1 MPTEFHWVRPEW
13 LLALPLIGVLLFGLA
28 RRQLSPG
35 AWQRVVDP
43 ALAPYVLARSPTT
56 AGAGRWWL
64 MLLGGVLATLA
75 LAGPSWN
82 RLEQPVFR
90 TEQAVVIAL
99 DLSRSMDAA
108 DLTPSRLTRA
118 RLKILEL
125 LERRQSGQTA
135 LVVYSANAFTVTPL
149 TTDADTVAA
158 LVNSLSTDIMPSR
171 GSYPAGAIDKGR
183 ELLQQAGVGHGEVL
197 LITDGGASP
206 EAERAAEALREAGYT
221 LSVLGVGTPDGA
233 PIPRPDGGF
242 VTDRSGRIA
251 IPRLEADQLGELA
264 EAGGG
269 RYTTM
274 TADNRDIETLLSEDV
289 ADAPG
294 AGNESLATD
303 QWREEGPWLLLLL
316 VPLAALAFRRGWVIA
331 VVLLF
336 VMPPSGP
343 AEASA
348 WQDLWL
354 TKDQQ
359 AQAKL
364 EGGEAAEAAELFED
378 PTWRAVAK
386 YRAGDYQDSVQ
397 GFRERDAPNDAAKD
411 AAIAEADDLYNL
423 GNALAR
429 SGELQSAIDAYE
441 QALEIDPDMEDAAYN
456 RDQVKEFLKQQE
468 DAQSGEKGNQESPSE
483 SGGES
488 EQGEGDSQSDQQG
501 EEGSAGDPGSES
513 DQESSARGQDEMS
526 QEDLEALQQEL
537 ERAAQEAEQ
546 QPTDAGEATSEAELL
561 AERRAQE
568 QMQAMEQWLRRIPN
582 DPGGLL
588 RRKFRY
594 QYQRQGMDQ
603 DGNNLWPDDEIEPW

>member
-13 LLALPLIGVLLFGLA
+13 LLALPPIGVLVFVLA

-43 ALAPYVLARSPTT
+43 ALVPYVLARSPTR
-56 AGAGRWWL
+56 AGTGRWWL
-64 MLLGGVLATLA
+64 MALGGVLATLA

-171 GSYPAGAIDKGR
+171 GSYPAAAIDKGR
-183 ELLQQAGVGHGEVL
+183 ELLQQAGVGYGEVL

-206 EAERAAEALREAGYT
+206 EAKRAAESLRQAGYT

-251 IPRLEADQLGELA
+251 IPRLEADQLRALA

-269 RYTTM
+269 RYIAM
-274 TADNRDIETLLSEDV
+274 TADNRDIDAMLEENV
-289 ADAPG
+289 AEASG
-294 AGNESLATD
+294 AGGESLATD
-303 QWREEGPWLLLLL
+303 QWREEGAWLLLLL
-316 VPLAALAFRRGWVIA
+316 VPLAALAFRRGWVVA
-331 VVLLF
+331 VVLLC
-336 VMPPSGP
+336 VTPLSGP

-354 TKDQQ
+354 TRDQQ

-364 EGGEAAEAAELFED
+364 GEGEATEAAELFED

-386 YRAGDYQDSVQ
+386 YRAGDYQESVQ
-397 GFRERDAPNDAAKD
+397 GFRQRDPGNLE
-411 AAIAEADDLYNL
+411 ISEADSLYNL

-429 SGELQSAIDAYE
+429 TGELQSAIDAYE
-441 QALEIDPDMEDAAYN
+441 QALEIDPDLEDAAYN

-468 DAQSGEKGNQESPSE
+468 NAQSGEQGNQESPSE

-501 EEGSAGDPGSES
+501 EEGSAGDPGNEAE
-513 DQESSARGQDEMS
+513 QESSARGQDEMS

-546 QPTDAGEATSEAELL
+546 QPTQADEAMSEAEML